1 MEIMHDHPLP
11 ETTTFAVA
19 TLGCKVNQA
28 DSEAIGEQMNAAGF
42 MQRDFNEVAD
52 IYIVNTCTVT
62 HLGDRSSRQL
72 ISQARRRHPSALLV
86 VTGCYAELNPQ
97 AVAALPGVDLVI
109 GNQGKESLVE
119 VIRERRKTGDSGVGL
134 RGEGVQGGDLQGK
147 DVQSRGALDESVR
160 EEGKDVQ
167 SRGARGEGMHS
178 EDKGLQGEEVQG
190 EGKPRPYY
198 IRVSPMQGALPVLS
212 LDTQHIG
219 SDMSLVELDP
229 QPDNP
234 SRLSPFAFHGT
245 ATPEMAGERP
255 AWRTRAQIK
264 VQDGCDNRC
273 TYCIVPYVRGGS
285 RSRSIASVV
294 DHVRRKVCAGF
305 QEIVLTG
312 VHLGDY
318 HPEGD
323 EKRDLG
329 DLIAALLRDTGIARI
344 RVSSLE
350 PEDFRLEW
358 LELWKNPRM
367 CRHLHLPM
375 QSGSDNILRR
385 MARRYKSARYRTIIT
400 TARQLVP
407 GIAISTDIITGFPGE
422 TDDDFEQTYQLAAA
436 LQFAKMHVFRFSPRQ
451 GTAAARMRGQ
461 IRDEVKKARSE
472 RLLALNEVDNRRFRE
487 QFLGQTVQVLIE
499 SYKHGYWEGLTDNYL
514 RVELDG
520 LPDTQSRNWQH
531 TLVNVRLVDLVEDGI
546 RGILIG

>member
-1 MEIMHDHPLP
+1 METMHDHPLP
-11 ETTTFAVA
+11 ETTTYAVA

-119 VIRERRKTGDSGVGL
+119 VIRERRKTGDSGIGL
-134 RGEGVQGGDLQGK
+134 RGEGVQ
-147 DVQSRGALDESVR
+147 SRG
-160 EEGKDVQ
+160 
-167 SRGARGEGMHS
+167 
-178 EDKGLQGEEVQG
+178 VQG
-190 EGKPRPYY
+190 EGIQGEVKPRPY
-198 IRVSPMQGALPVLS
+198 IKRVSPMKHTLSVLS

-219 SDMSLVELDP
+219 SDMSLEEQDP

-318 HPEGD
+318 HPDGD

-329 DLIAALLRDTGIARI
+329 DLIAALLRDTGVARI

-472 RLLALNEVDNRRFRE
+472 RLLALNEIDNRRFRE
-487 QFLGQTVQVLIE
+487 EFLGQTVQVLIE

-520 LPDTQSRNWQH
+520 LPDAQLHNWQH
-531 TLVNVRLVDLVEDGI
+531 TLVNARLVHLVEDGI
-546 RGILIG
+546 HGTLIG

>member
-1 MEIMHDHPLP
+1 MHDHSLP

-119 VIRERRKTGDSGVGL
+119 VIRERRKVGDSGVGL
-134 RGEGVQGGDLQGK
+134 QSQGIQGEG
-147 DVQSRGALDESVR
+147 
-160 EEGKDVQ
+160 
-167 SRGARGEGMHS
+167 
-178 EDKGLQGEEVQG
+178 VQG
-190 EGKPRPYY
+190 EGKPRPY
-198 IRVSPMQGALPVLS
+198 IKWVSPMQHTLPVLS
-212 LDTQHIG
+212 LDVQHIG
-219 SDMSLVELDP
+219 SDVSLVEQDP

-329 DLIAALLRDTGIARI
+329 DLVAALLRDTDIARI

-358 LELWKNPRM
+358 LELWENPRM

-385 MARRYKSARYRTIIT
+385 MARRYNSTRYRTIIT
-400 TARQLVP
+400 TAKEVIP
-407 GIAISTDIITGFPGE
+407 GVAISTDIITGFPGE
-422 TDDDFEQTYQLAAA
+422 TDDDFEQTYQLATA

-472 RLLALNEVDNRRFRE
+472 RLLTLNEVDNRRFRE

-520 LPDTQSRNWQH
+520 LPDTQSHNWQH
-531 TLVNVRLVDLVEDGI
+531 TLVNARLVDLVEDGI
-546 RGILIG
+546 RGIMIG